1 MAYSLPQKERNDLI
15 MKNRNIID
23 TIKGTINNLLEE
35 TKESEK
41 ADRPSVT
48 QTGTEALEAQGKKAP
63 IPATPAK
70 EEKSAESGFDRWLPR
85 LFNTSACCVRAA
97 GRRT

>member
-48 QTGTEALEAQGKKAP
+48 QTST
-63 IPATPAK
+63 
-70 EEKSAESGFDRWLPR
+70 
-85 LFNTSACCVRAA
+85 
-97 GRRT
+97 